1 MSNITVKGPMRCA
14 ALAACAGLAVA
25 VCAFAG
31 DAPGPDPR
39 TLGIAESML
48 SYCAKV
54 DRDTAAGYRE
64 KIKHL
69 VQSASEETLAKVR
82 SSSEYLQARASIED
96 FVAKVDEHNA
106 KRMCTNGLGVR
117 RRSNATLVAGPH
129 A

>member
-1 MSNITVKGPMRCA
+1 MSNTTVKGPMRCA
-14 ALAACAGLAVA
+14 AWAACAGLAAA

-48 SYCAKV
+48 SYCTKV
-54 DRDTAAGYRE
+54 DRDTAPGYRE
-64 KIKHL
+64 KIKKL

-82 SSSEYLQARASIED
+82 SSSEYLQARASMED

-106 KRMCTNGLGVR
+106 KRMCSNGLGVR
-117 RRSNATLVAGPH
+117 RRSNASLVPGPH